1 MDKPILF
8 FDNEENNWINSKNG
22 KQDMA
27 IHSEQVAFIPIDN
40 TRHNNLITA
49 IASDANQAYLQHFL
63 DNNNT
68 YAKFIDTNPNK
79 NKQYLDKDHVNNGI
93 TREQVAQ
100 LDSWLTI
107 HDNMERSAIFFDW
120 DRTIT
125 CVEGMV
131 TDGLLE
137 SLQTNTITYNDLLV
151 FLMGGEERL
160 QMIKD
165 MFQNIIRHNIKFFI
179 LTHNPYAS
187 INKPTRPIYIKL
199 IVMLTQLTESDIN
212 SLLFSSIDY
221 PGFKKANSA
230 CYINEIIKAILPKCE
245 EILNQLITNKVRTNK
260 KAIKVNKPIVS
271 KGGKRSRRTRRVR
284 RTYKVKQ
291 SKKRKTKKRK
301 FYLLSVEGL
310 KN

>member
-27 IHSEQVAFIPIDN
+27 IHSEQVSFIQIDN
-40 TRHNNLITA
+40 TTPNNLITA
-49 IASDANQAYLQHFL
+49 TASDSNQAYLQHFL

-68 YAKFIDTNPNK
+68 YANFINTNPNK

-93 TREQVAQ
+93 IREQVAE
-100 LDSWLTI
+100 LDSWLTN
-107 HDNMERSAIFFDW
+107 HSGMEMSAIFFDW

-131 TDGLLE
+131 TEGLLE
-137 SLQTNTITYNDLLV
+137 ALEAGTVTYDGLLV

-187 INKPTRPIYIKL
+187 INKPTRSIYIKL
-199 IVMLTQLTESDIN
+199 LEMLTLLTESDIN

-221 PGFKKANSA
+221 RGFKKANSA
-230 CYINEIIKAILPKCE
+230 CYTNEIIKAILPKCK
-245 EILNQLITNKVRTNK
+245 EILNQRITGRVRTTTTVKAK
-260 KAIKVNKPIVS
+260 KAGPPIVS
-271 KGGKRSRRTRRVR
+271 KGGKRSRRTHR
-284 RTYKVKQ
+284 VKQ

-301 FYLLSVEGL
+301 Y
-310 KN
+310 

>member
-27 IHSEQVAFIPIDN
+27 IHSEQVAFIPVDD
-40 TRHNNLITA
+40 TTPNNLITA
-49 IASDANQAYLQHFL
+49 TPSDANQAYLDYFL
-63 DNNNT
+63 RPDNNNT
-68 YAKFIDTNPNK
+68 YANFINNNPNK

-131 TDGLLE
+131 TEGLLE
-137 SLQTNTITYNDLLV
+137 ALQAGTVTYDDLLV

-165 MFQNIIRHNIKFFI
+165 MFKNIKEHNIKFFI
-179 LTHNPYAS
+179 LTFNLYAS
-187 INKPTRPIYIKL
+187 KYDIRNVRPIYIE
-199 IVMLTQLTESDIN
+199 MLKRITNNEDPEN
-212 SLLFSSIDY
+212 VLFSAVDY
-221 PGFKKANSA
+221 GYKKANSA
-230 CYINEIIKAILPKCE
+230 CYTMANEIIVNILPKCE
-245 EILNQLITNKVRTNK
+245 EILNQPITSRVRTTTIRAK
-260 KAIKVNKPIVS
+260 KAGPPIVS
-271 KGGKRSRRTRRVR
+271 KGGKRSRRTRMARHSKR
-284 RTYKVKQ
+284 KVKRN
-291 SKKRKTKKRK
+291 KKTKKRK
-301 FYLLSVEGL
+301 Y
-310 KN
+310 KY